1 VTLTECV
8 AVQSAAGS
16 VPSSYE
22 LVGQKKGWK
31 RYRSPRLAELV
42 RDHAAAQEDR
52 EAALSTILRVPPPS
66 SANPQVVPLTLPTLD
81 CLAAGESPAAPS
93 GQGLAPHNV

>member
-1 VTLTECV
+1 M
-8 AVQSAAGS
+8 QSAAGS

-52 EAALSTILRVPPPS
+52 EAALSTILQVPPPPS
-66 SANPQVVPLTLPTLD
+66 SANPQKVPLTLPTLD

-93 GQGLAPHNV
+93 GQGWAPHNV